1 MIANGSGWRYSPPRK
16 LGKSTMRNT
25 HRAKFIAL
33 ALLAGVGTLAGAPP
47 AAAEGPEFKVDPSW
61 PKQLPNNW
69 ILGQIGGMNVDAQD
83 HIWVL
88 QRPRSLTKDEAG
100 AAQNPPTSKCCVPAP
115 PVMEF
120 DT

>member
-1 MIANGSGWRYSPPRK
+1 
-16 LGKSTMRNT
+16 MRN
-25 HRAKFIAL
+25 RSKAFLLGLSAAL
-33 ALLAGVGTLAGAPP
+33 GVVASTLP

-69 ILGQIGGMNVDAQD
+69 ILGQIGGMTVDAQD

-100 AAQNPPTSKCCVPAP
+100 AAQSPPVSKCCVPAP

-120 DT
+120 DAAGNFMKGWGGPGA